1 MGKMK
6 ELYYELLQANNGEI
20 PQEATIADLARM
32 NDLKIYEWREYE
44 RSQNNKPLKLK
55 NNTKNKSKQKG
66 TNNEE
71 GD

>member
-32 NDLKIYEWREYE
+32 NDLKLYEWREYE
-44 RSQNNKPLKLK
+44 RSQNHVKKPK
-55 NNTKNKSKQKG
+55 NERSIKG
-66 TNNEE
+66 EQS
-71 GD
+71 

>member
-6 ELYYELLQANNGEI
+6 ELYNELLQANNGEI

-44 RSQNNKPLKLK
+44 RSQNHVKKRK
-55 NNTKNKSKQKG
+55 N
-66 TNNEE
+66 E
-71 GD
+71 GNIEGQQS

>member
-44 RSQNNKPLKLK
+44 RSQNHVKKPK
-55 NNTKNKSKQKG
+55 NERSIKG
-66 TNNEE
+66 EQS
-71 GD
+71 

>member
-6 ELYYELLQANNGEI
+6 ELYNELLQANNGEI

-44 RSQNNKPLKLK
+44 RSQNHVKKPKYEG
-55 NNTKNKSKQKG
+55 SIKG
-66 TNNEE
+66 EQS
-71 GD
+71 

>member
-6 ELYYELLQANNGEI
+6 DLYYELLQANNGEI

-44 RSQNNKPLKLK
+44 RSQNNVKKPK
-55 NNTKNKSKQKG
+55 NEGSIKG
-66 TNNEE
+66 EQS
-71 GD
+71 

>member
-44 RSQNNKPLKLK
+44 RSQNHVKKPK
-55 NNTKNKSKQKG
+55 NERNIKG
-66 TNNEE
+66 EQS
-71 GD
+71 

>member
-44 RSQNNKPLKLK
+44 RSQNYVKKPK
-55 NNTKNKSKQKG
+55 NEGNTEGKQS
-66 TNNEE
+66 
-71 GD
+71 

>member
-1 MGKMK
+1 MK

-20 PQEATIADLARM
+20 PQEATIADLERM

-44 RSQNNKPLKLK
+44 RSQNNKPLKLR

-66 TNNEE
+66 INNEE

>member
-6 ELYYELLQANNGEI
+6 DLYYELLQANNGEI

-44 RSQNNKPLKLK
+44 RSQSHVKKPK
-55 NNTKNKSKQKG
+55 NERNIKGKQS
-66 TNNEE
+66 
-71 GD
+71 

>member
-1 MGKMK
+1 MK

-44 RSQNNKPLKLK
+44 RSQNYVKKPK
-55 NNTKNKSKQKG
+55 NEGSIKG
-66 TNNEE
+66 EQS
-71 GD
+71 

>member
-20 PQEATIADLARM
+20 PQEATIADLAKM

-44 RSQNNKPLKLK
+44 RSQNNIKKPK
-55 NNTKNKSKQKG
+55 N
-66 TNNEE
+66 E
-71 GD
+71 GNIEWEQS

>member
-44 RSQNNKPLKLK
+44 RSQNYVKKPK
-55 NNTKNKSKQKG
+55 NEGTIEGKQS
-66 TNNEE
+66 
-71 GD
+71 

>member
-6 ELYYELLQANNGEI
+6 ELYNELLQANNGEI

-44 RSQNNKPLKLK
+44 RSQNYVKKPK
-55 NNTKNKSKQKG
+55 N
-66 TNNEE
+66 E
-71 GD
+71 GNIEGQQS

>member
-1 MGKMK
+1 MK

-44 RSQNNKPLKLK
+44 RSQNNKPLKLR
-55 NNTKNKSKQKG
+55 NTIKNKSNQKS

>member
-44 RSQNNKPLKLK
+44 RSQNHVKKPK
-55 NNTKNKSKQKG
+55 NERNTEKKQS
-66 TNNEE
+66 
-71 GD
+71 

>member
-44 RSQNNKPLKLK
+44 RSQNHVKKPK
-55 NNTKNKSKQKG
+55 NEK
-66 TNNEE
+66 
-71 GD
+71 

>member
-1 MGKMK
+1 MGRMK
-6 ELYYELLQANNGEI
+6 DLYFEVLQANNGEI

-44 RSQNNKPLKLK
+44 RSQNKPLKLR
-55 NNTKNKSKQKG
+55 NSTKNISKQKG
-66 TNNEE
+66 INNEE

>member
-1 MGKMK
+1 MGRMK
-6 ELYYELLQANNGEI
+6 DLYFEVLQANNGEI

-66 TNNEE
+66 INNEE

>member
-20 PQEATIADLARM
+20 PQEATIADLTRM

-44 RSQNNKPLKLK
+44 RSQNHVKKPK
-55 NNTKNKSKQKG
+55 NERSIKG
-66 TNNEE
+66 EQS
-71 GD
+71 

>member
-6 ELYYELLQANNGEI
+6 ELYNELLQANNGEI

-44 RSQNNKPLKLK
+44 RSQSHVKKPK
-55 NNTKNKSKQKG
+55 NERNI
-66 TNNEE
+66 E
-71 GD
+71 GQQS